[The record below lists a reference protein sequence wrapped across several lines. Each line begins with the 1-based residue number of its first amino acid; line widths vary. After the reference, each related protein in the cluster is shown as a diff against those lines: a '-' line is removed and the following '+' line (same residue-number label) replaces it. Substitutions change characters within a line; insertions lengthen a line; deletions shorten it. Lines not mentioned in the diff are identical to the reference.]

1 MNIEISNVKNAVE
14 NKKILG
20 RYGSFF
26 ITYFINIDIDNNLR
40 IVKKNIYKYIDIF
53 TYIDN
58 LCETLYEKLFVLFI
72 EENDSCFNSLSD
84 SINFYNN
91 ISKEINLEI
100 ISFIK
105 YKIEKVCKKTF

>member
-1 MNIEISNVKNAVE
+1 MHIEINSVKNAVK
-14 NKKILG
+14 NKNILG

-26 ITYFINIDIDNNLR
+26 ITYFINIDIDNNLS

-53 TYIDN
+53 AYIDS
-58 LCETLYEKLFVLFI
+58 LCETLYERLFVLFI
-72 EENDSCFNSLSD
+72 EQNDACFNSLSD
-84 SINFYNN
+84 SIKFYNT

-105 YKIEKVCKKTF
+105 YKIDRVCKKTF